1 MHNTYPLNTYTL
13 SSKKTK
19 LPTLLLLVIPTFFL
33 ISCSK
38 PAPVSIKEC
47 DKVVSHVKSILKDRA
62 PSNSEMLKQCK
73 AASDDARGCVMAANK
88 PMKILQCDF

>member
-1 MHNTYPLNTYTL
+1 MHKISPLNN
-13 SSKKTK
+13 KKTK
-19 LPTLLLLVIPTFFL
+19 PVILSLLAIPLFFL

-38 PAPVSIKEC
+38 PAPVSINEC

-73 AASDDARGCVMAANK
+73 AANDEARGCVMAANK